1 MAIELKHVA
10 CWEWSVMNV
19 TSTHVIWT
27 IGILTDFQINSLSTA
42 AEFYRLIIINFRRA
56 IPLQNA
62 LLRVKVMQCEH
73 SINKEKTIPRYR
85 IDKKKWQAEEIPNK
99 SQA

>member
-42 AEFYRLIIINFRRA
+42 AKFYRLIIINFRQSPGDTATKRLAKGQSYAMRA
-56 IPLQNA
+56 LN
-62 LLRVKVMQCEH
+62 
-73 SINKEKTIPRYR
+73 
-85 IDKKKWQAEEIPNK
+85 
-99 SQA
+99 